1 MFLFSVF
8 IDSIVPDHSS
18 LQYTIGQAVNNF
30 NNNNNKKN
38 NLIIV
43 IIVIIIIAALSVLH

>member
-43 IIVIIIIAALSVLH
+43 IIRIAALPVLH